1 MDFSR
6 SFDFKSA
13 REIKIKDQDQDW
25 RNEHL
30 PLPILEQLRI
40 FLSDFLSFPTARA
53 VPLNSSFKYGANK
66 RMSAPGKT
74 FSSVESHDNG
84 TPLPLFRPEAV
95 AALQQK
101 FYGEIVLI
109 RPFPL
114 MLLCWFALGITAAV
128 LGFLFLGQY
137 TEKASVPGII
147 TSGGLVAPN
156 AAEAA
161 VYVPARM
168 ISRLHPGTQLS
179 LHCDSCPA
187 QFARQIGTV
196 LEISQSPAS
205 PLDLSQANLNLA
217 GSGNTVAIYKIK
229 VSLPPQAAQTMQ
241 VNPSTQAGVR
251 VEAEIPLGHK
261 PLIKWFFERSGS

>member
-1 MDFSR
+1 
-6 SFDFKSA
+6 
-13 REIKIKDQDQDW
+13 
-25 RNEHL
+25 
-30 PLPILEQLRI
+30 LEQLWF
-40 FLSDFLSFPTARA
+40 FLSDFSSFPTARA

-66 RMSAPGKT
+66 RMPAPGKT

-137 TEKASVPGII
+137 TEKARVSGVITASGSYPGASGAGTEAEFYVPG
-147 TSGGLVAPN
+147 SLLG
-156 AAEAA
+156 
-161 VYVPARM
+161 
-168 ISRLHPGTQLS
+168 RLHVGTHLT
-179 LHCDSCPA
+179 LRCDSCSTK
-187 QFARQIGTV
+187 FARQVGTV
-196 LEISQSPAS
+196 LEVPQVPVAPAE
-205 PLDLSQANLNLA
+205 LSQKALDQTGA
-217 GSGNTVAIYKIK
+217 ADKPVYKIK

-241 VNPSTQAGVR
+241 VNPSTQARVK